1 MGKPISLLTPLTDA
15 QVADDTR
22 MMAICDPVSQISGSA
37 TMAQVKKA
45 VGTLRLKYTATGSE
59 GTVIT
64 ITALNQMN
72 VLLISR
78 EGNVMDDVLAT
89 PDDVEYI
96 WDGTNITLGL
106 ATRAGERFIILYD
119 TK

>member
-1 MGKPISLLTPLTDA
+1 MGKPINLLTPLTDA
-15 QVADDTR
+15 QVVDDTR
-22 MMAICDPVSQISGSA
+22 LLPICDPVSGISGSA
-37 TMAQVKKA
+37 TMAQIKKA
-45 VGTLRLKYTATGSE
+45 VGTLRLKYVATGSE
-59 GTVIT
+59 GTVVT
-64 ITALNQMN
+64 IAALNQMN

-78 EGNVMDDVLAT
+78 EGNIMDDVVSG

-106 ATRAGERFIILYD
+106 GTRAGERFIILYD